1 MSWVQN
7 TAVTFCF
14 WFLAFLKVRV
24 SVFHPLC
31 ELALL
36 FALAK
41 LPFENFYSVSKPAF
55 RLILLFW
62 YALVSYTFGASFSL
76 FKHIKIFILYLIILV
91 SVGFADIISQ
101 FVSSSGSCFC
111 LISSCWVIFI
121 CELIPTPNQH
131 FQCKVFR
138 SCTSWPHICVASGLQ
153 LGVLRG
159 ASSPNPHPH

>member
-91 SVGFADIISQ
+91 SVGFADIISVCFFFRFLLLSYFCHVEWFS
-101 FVSSSGSCFC
+101 FVSWYQPPTNIFSVKFSGHVH
-111 LISSCWVIFI
+111 LD
-121 CELIPTPNQH
+121 H
-131 FQCKVFR
+131 
-138 SCTSWPHICVASGLQ
+138 TSVW
-153 LGVLRG
+153 
-159 ASSPNPHPH
+159 HPACS